1 MLRSIY
7 IIECSDLYKPWNARI
22 QFSVDY
28 SSDMSQKSVKKMQ
41 HCAADKYLFCEQRFF
56 RVFDNLFLCF
66 LVHTLSSK
74 TYGGHIF

>member
-41 HCAADKYLFCEQRFF
+41 LCAADKYLFCEQRFF
-56 RVFDNLFLCF
+56 LEFLTIYFC
-66 LVHTLSSK
+66 VS
-74 TYGGHIF
+74 